1 MHHGVQCVH
10 ARGVNRGKY
19 VDMRVDMF
27 TTRVATRS
35 VMGFAGRRV
44 RRSSTRARRES
55 STRARRARIA
65 ALRDASSA
73 RSRALE
79 PGRTGRGRRDR
90 DSTRGARDDG
100 ATRARFA
107 TARDK
112 MTANDRRRCRRARAR
127 FATALT
133 VCACACAIPPNQN
146 GDFQGEIWETL
157 PHALQHSKGHRI
169 P

>member
-1 MHHGVQCVH
+1 MSTSAAVSTHLGGTWICRNMSTC
-10 ARGVNRGKY
+10 ASRRFSYIDASRGSMRTRAWVNMSTCASRRFSYIDASRGSMRTRAWGKY

-73 RSRALE
+73 RSRAE
-79 PGRTGRGRRDR
+79 TSIAVHHVHTRRNR
-90 DSTRGARDDG
+90 QS
-100 ATRARFA
+100 
-107 TARDK
+107 
-112 MTANDRRRCRRARAR
+112 
-127 FATALT
+127 
-133 VCACACAIPPNQN
+133 
-146 GDFQGEIWETL
+146 
-157 PHALQHSKGHRI
+157 
-169 P
+169 

>member
-1 MHHGVQCVH
+1 VATRAIERAI
-10 ARGVNRGKY
+10 ARGSDRSIALFARSNVRAHRIRGLFTTVYFVHLSVSYIDASRGAMRTRAWGKYVDMCVETFFVYRCITGFNAYTRVGKY

-73 RSRALE
+73 RSRAE
-79 PGRTGRGRRDR
+79 TSIAVHHVHTRRNR
-90 DSTRGARDDG
+90 QS
-100 ATRARFA
+100 
-107 TARDK
+107 
-112 MTANDRRRCRRARAR
+112 
-127 FATALT
+127 
-133 VCACACAIPPNQN
+133 
-146 GDFQGEIWETL
+146 
-157 PHALQHSKGHRI
+157 
-169 P
+169 